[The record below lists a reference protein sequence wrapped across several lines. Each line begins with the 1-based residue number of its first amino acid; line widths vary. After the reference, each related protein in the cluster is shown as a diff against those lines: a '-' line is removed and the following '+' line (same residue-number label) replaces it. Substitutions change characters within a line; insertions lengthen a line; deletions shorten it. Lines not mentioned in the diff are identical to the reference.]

1 MRRPSREAEVAREN
15 PELAALFREG
25 YDPAL
30 EPARLEALPDGTLG
44 REYARFIR
52 ANQIDPL
59 GNLLALSRPKNL
71 LEYQFWRAYKL
82 HDVLHVVLDCDAT
95 ALGEVPIVAYSLG
108 QARSTGVR
116 APAMA
121 LCVLLL
127 HMALRRTEQFQPAVR
142 LAAEWMRRGEQ
153 TRGYATHRLE
163 DWMDRPVSRGPLA
176 RARAGLKRVFGD
188 RSATDGRRADP
199 HPGRDRVRAGPA
211 RDLPRRAREAI
222 PAAGEALGLRLRSLW
237 LEPPIEV
244 EGVASRALIDW
255 ELDDVAAFWSWRQ
268 RGVANP
274 DLAAFWSDAAPQIA
288 RRVRRYASSL
298 ESAGLEP
305 VAQRRPMPAV
315 RSPFRA
321 CADPC
326 ACSACGQASETRS
339 AHSSNERSNPPPGAR
354 SRAWA
359 ATCRARSTAATTRG
373 TSRGHPQRR

>member
-1 MRRPSREAEVAREN
+1 MRSELRSLGLTNPWKIWLAVKNFAKTVWDPTRSDIQHGINSLVYEALANAPAGREAELAREN
-15 PELAALFREG
+15 PELAALFGEG

-82 HDVLHVVLDCDAT
+82 HDVLHVVLGCDAT

-127 HMALRRTEQFQPAVR
+127 HMALRRTDQFQTAVR

-163 DWMDRPVSRGPLA
+163 DWMERPV
-176 RARAGLKRVFGD
+176 D
-188 RSATDGRRADP
+188 E
-199 HPGRDRVRAGPA
+199 VRA
-211 RDLPRRAREAI
+211 L
-222 PAAGEALGLRLRSLW
+222 
-237 LEPPIEV
+237 V
-244 EGVASRALIDW
+244 
-255 ELDDVAAFWSWRQ
+255 
-268 RGVANP
+268 
-274 DLAAFWSDAAPQIA
+274 LAAA
-288 RRVRRYASSL
+288 
-298 ESAGLEP
+298 
-305 VAQRRPMPAV
+305 
-315 RSPFRA
+315 
-321 CADPC
+321 
-326 ACSACGQASETRS
+326 
-339 AHSSNERSNPPPGAR
+339 
-354 SRAWA
+354 
-359 ATCRARSTAATTRG
+359 
-373 TSRGHPQRR
+373 